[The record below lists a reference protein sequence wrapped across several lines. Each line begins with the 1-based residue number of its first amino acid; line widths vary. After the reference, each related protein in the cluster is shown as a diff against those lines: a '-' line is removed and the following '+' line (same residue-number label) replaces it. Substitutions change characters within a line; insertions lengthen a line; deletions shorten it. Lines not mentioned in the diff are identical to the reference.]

1 MRFLLFHLLLLL
13 FSGISLTYIEVLQH
27 RSRIEVQEK
36 SIAKHVRISVF
47 GEGGEEWKVE
57 GRELVSFGREL
68 ILLMVEL
75 RSVSG
80 YVVRANSITFRRDR
94 NTGVLSGNV
103 EIRGTAL
110 FVKTDSAVV
119 DFNRNLL
126 YGKEGVRVWRS
137 TNYIEGRSF
146 RAYLK
151 PLRVIIE
158 GVRTKHEL

>member
-1 MRFLLFHLLLLL
+1 MRFLALHLLLLL
-13 FSGISLTYIEVLQH
+13 LAGVSFTYIESLRGKSV
-27 RSRIEVQEK
+27 VQVRER

-57 GRELVSFGREL
+57 GRELVSFGQEL
-68 ILLMVEL
+68 ILLIVEM

-80 YVVRANSITFRRDR
+80 YVVKANSITFKRDR
-94 NTGVLSGNV
+94 NRGLLKGDV

-110 FVKTDSAVV
+110 FVKTESAVV
-119 DFNRNLL
+119 DFNQNLL
-126 YGKEGVRVWRS
+126 YGDSGVKVWRS
-137 TNYIEGRSF
+137 TNYIEGSSF

>member
-1 MRFLLFHLLLLL
+1 MRFLLSHLILLIL
-13 FSGISLTYIEVLQH
+13 SGVSLTYIDMLQQK
-27 RSRIEVQEK
+27 SRIEVQEK

-94 NTGVLSGNV
+94 NTGVLRGDV

-126 YGKEGVRVWRS
+126 YGRGEVQVWRS
-137 TNYIEGRSF
+137 TNYIEGKSF

>member
-1 MRFLLFHLLLLL
+1 
-13 FSGISLTYIEVLQH
+13 VL
-27 RSRIEVQEK
+27 R
-36 SIAKHVRISVF
+36 
-47 GEGGEEWKVE
+47 G
-57 GRELVSFGREL
+57 
-68 ILLMVEL
+68 
-75 RSVSG
+75 
-80 YVVRANSITFRRDR
+80 D
-94 NTGVLSGNV
+94 V

-126 YGKEGVRVWRS
+126 YGRGEVQVWRS
-137 TNYIEGRSF
+137 TNYIEGKSF